1 MTRMTG
7 GSASVE
13 RKIGRAISCP
23 NGDNERPYGRCYG
36 QVCGVAYPCT
46 QKPVETDAASIPSR
60 EEYGRRK
67 RCTGGGIMVTC
78 VETGEEWPSMKAAAK
93 SIGIGEKAFRHA
105 QRKRGGEIHGLHY
118 KVAL

>member
-1 MTRMTG
+1 MLTATERG
-7 GSASVE
+7 GIKVSRGSYESKAVS
-13 RKIGRAISCP
+13 I
-23 NGDNERPYGRCYG
+23 DDRPYGRCYG

-46 QKPVETDAASIPSR
+46 QKPVEIDAASIPNR
-60 EEYGRRK
+60 AEYGRRK

>member
-1 MTRMTG
+1 MLTATERG
-7 GSASVE
+7 GIKVSRGSYESKAVSV
-13 RKIGRAISCP
+13 
-23 NGDNERPYGRCYG
+23 DDRPYGRCYG

-46 QKPVETDAASIPSR
+46 QRAAERDEAAIPSR
-60 EEYGRRK
+60 AEYVRRK
-67 RCTGGGIMVTC
+67 RGTGGGMKVTC

-93 SIGIGEKAFRHA
+93 SIGIGEKAFRYA